1 MESKDELATCR
12 GVGAGLPAGKR
23 QEIAVPC
30 CKKQI
35 AAEAE
40 AISRLRD
47 KRGRLRS
54 KRRFVLAMASSS

>member
-1 MESKDELATCR
+1 MESEDEPATCKGVGLATS
-12 GVGAGLPAGKR
+12 KW
-23 QEIAVPC
+23 EENAVSR
-30 CKKQI
+30 CKEQI

-54 KRRFVLAMASSS
+54 KRIFALAMASGS